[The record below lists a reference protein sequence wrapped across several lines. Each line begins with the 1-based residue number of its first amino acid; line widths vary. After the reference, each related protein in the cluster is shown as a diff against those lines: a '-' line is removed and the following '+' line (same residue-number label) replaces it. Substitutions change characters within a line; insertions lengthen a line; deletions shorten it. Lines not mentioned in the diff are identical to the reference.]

1 MSTPP
6 SLDLPDGVRRTT
18 IRTSRGMFAALEAIP
33 ASGVC
38 EREAALLVPG
48 YTGSKEDFAFI
59 LNLLADRSRR
69 VTAIDMR
76 GQFES
81 AAAADPADYA
91 AAALGADLL
100 AVMAATG
107 ARHLVGHSYGGLIA
121 REAILAGEQ
130 ARSIV
135 ASLTLMS
142 SGPAALTG
150 SRAAELNAM
159 LTAVAPMGRSCRTRP
174 PSGTASRP
182 CGRPTWNRKPSR
194 RGCLLRLSP
203 SCGGGCW
210 APIRSAWS

>member
-1 MSTPP
+1 MDLYWSQGGTARGGGRPVHRDEVGFAPVSTPT
-6 SLDLPDGVRRTT
+6 SIDLPDGVGRTT

-91 AAALGADLL
+91 APALGADLL
-100 AVMAATG
+100 AVMQATG

-121 REAILAGEQ
+121 REAMLAGEQ

-135 ASLTLMS
+135 AS
-142 SGPAALTG
+142 
-150 SRAAELNAM
+150 
-159 LTAVAPMGRSCRTRP
+159 
-174 PSGTASRP
+174 
-182 CGRPTWNRKPSR
+182 
-194 RGCLLRLSP
+194 
-203 SCGGGCW
+203 
-210 APIRSAWS
+210 